1 MKVNQDKF
9 RELVLYLSEKSKED
23 KKFGATKLNKLLY
36 FCDFL
41 AYVKLG
47 KPITGVG
54 YFRLENGPAPKCL
67 VPVRRE
73 MVEQGILQV
82 DRVPLADEK
91 YQDRTVALRP
101 PNMGRFTQDEIEHIN
116 DVINKLWNLD
126 ADDVSALSHEEV
138 GWKVMRY
145 RETIPYGIAF
155 FSNPPLTEEE
165 KVRAREIARSRR
177 AA

>member
-9 RELVLYLSEKSKED
+9 RELVLYLSEKSKTD

-41 AYVKLG
+41 SYVKFG
-47 KPITGVG
+47 KAITGAG
-54 YFRLENGPAPKCL
+54 YFRLDKGPAPKCL

-73 MVEQGILQV
+73 MIEDGIL
-82 DRVPLADEK
+82 DLKRVTLADGRV
-91 YQDRTVALRP
+91 QDRTIALRS
-101 PNMGRFTQDEIEHIN
+101 PNMGRFTQDEIAHI
-116 DVINKLWNLD
+116 DEVIAKLWDLD
-126 ADDVSALSHEEV
+126 ADDASDLSHEEV
-138 GWKVMRY
+138 GWKVMRD

-165 KVRAREIARSRR
+165 KARAREIARSRQ